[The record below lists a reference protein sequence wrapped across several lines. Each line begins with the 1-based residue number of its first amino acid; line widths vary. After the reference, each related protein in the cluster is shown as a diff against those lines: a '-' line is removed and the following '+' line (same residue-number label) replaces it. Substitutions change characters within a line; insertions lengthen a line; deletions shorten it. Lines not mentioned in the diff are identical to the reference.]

1 MAIPTRAASAPT
13 RRPAFQWPPRALAA
27 SDGVPLYRWLAPDG
41 VSPCLPVP
49 HFNVINGGAHA
60 QNTLDFQ
67 EFMIAPLGAPS
78 FREALRAGTEIY
90 SALRSVLHNAAMS
103 TGLGDEGGFA
113 PELSTPEAAL
123 ALLVNAITAAGYEP
137 ARAGVAIALD
147 PAASGFRTPE
157 GSYELAGETLTSAQ
171 LVERYGEMVEQ
182 YPIWSIED
190 GLAEDDWDGW
200 RMLTDRLGDHVQL
213 VGDDL
218 LVTNPD
224 IIDEAIRRAVANA
237 VLIKINQVGTV
248 TETLDAIAR
257 SREGEYAQMVSHR
270 SGETSDHFVADLAVA
285 SGCGQIKSGAP
296 ARGERV
302 AKYNRLLAV
311 ELELHDAPYGKP
323 SSWGNVRAT

>member
-1 MAIPTRAASAPT
+1 
-13 RRPAFQWPPRALAA
+13 
-27 SDGVPLYRWLAPDG
+27 
-41 VSPCLPVP
+41 
-49 HFNVINGGAHA
+49 
-60 QNTLDFQ
+60 
-67 EFMIAPLGAPS
+67 MIAPLGAPS

-90 SALRSVLHNAAMS
+90 SALRSALHNAAMS

-113 PELSTPEAAL
+113 PELGTPEAAL

-257 SREGEYAQMVSHR
+257 SRAGEYAQMVSHR

>member
-1 MAIPTRAASAPT
+1 M
-13 RRPAFQWPPRALAA
+13 
-27 SDGVPLYRWLAPDG
+27 
-41 VSPCLPVP
+41 
-49 HFNVINGGAHA
+49 INGGAHA

-78 FREALRAGTEIY
+78 FREALRAGTEIF
-90 SALRSVLHNAAMS
+90 SALRSALHNAAMS

-113 PELSTPEAAL
+113 PELGTPEAAL

-257 SREGEYAQMVSHR
+257 SRAANTRRWSH
-270 SGETSDHFVADLAVA
+270 T
-285 SGCGQIKSGAP
+285 AP
-296 ARGERV
+296 ARPPTTSSRISQSRAVAAKSRAERPP
-302 AKYNRLLAV
+302 AANESRSTT
-311 ELELHDAPYGKP
+311 GSSQ
-323 SSWGNVRAT
+323 SSWSCTMLPTANPAPGEM